1 MNTSRD
7 YFGIHRIVSL
17 VLLIFPLTAWVLG
30 VATRLSEKKYVAAI
44 VRIIIGWNGWNIL
57 WICDIISSVI
67 NGCRVKVCRFID
79 I

>member
-30 VATRLSEKKYVAAI
+30 VATRLYEKKYVAAI
-44 VRIIIGWNGWNIL
+44 VRIIIGWNIL
-57 WICDIISSVI
+57 WICDIIYSVI

>member
-44 VRIIIGWNGWNIL
+44 VRIIIGWNIL

-67 NGCRVKVCRFID
+67 NGCRVKVCRFIN

>member
-17 VLLIFPLTAWVLG
+17 VLLIFPLTACVLG
-30 VATRLSEKKYVAAI
+30 VATRLSEKKYVAAV
-44 VRIIIGWNGWNIL
+44 VRILIGWIIL
-57 WICDIISSVI
+57 WICDIINSVI
-67 NGCRVKVCRFID
+67 NGCRVKVCRFIN

>member
-44 VRIIIGWNGWNIL
+44 VRIIIGWNIL
-57 WICDIISSVI
+57 WICDIIYSVI

>member
-44 VRIIIGWNGWNIL
+44 VRIIIGWNIL
-57 WICDIISSVI
+57 WIIDIISSVI

>member
-44 VRIIIGWNGWNIL
+44 VRIIIGWNIL
-57 WICDIISSVI
+57 WICDIIYSVI
-67 NGCRVKVCRFID
+67 NGCRVKVCRFIN

>member
-17 VLLIFPLTAWVLG
+17 VLLIFPLTACVLG

-44 VRIIIGWNGWNIL
+44 VRIIIGWNIL
-57 WICDIISSVI
+57 WIIDIISSVI

>member
-30 VATRLSEKKYVAAI
+30 VATRFSEKKYVAAI
-44 VRIIIGWNGWNIL
+44 VRIIIGWNIL

-67 NGCRVKVCRFID
+67 NGCRVKVCRFIN

>member
-30 VATRLSEKKYVAAI
+30 VATRLSEKNMLLLLLEYLLVGFFGYV
-44 VRIIIGWNGWNIL
+44 IL
-57 WICDIISSVI
+57 LTQL
-67 NGCRVKVCRFID
+67 
-79 I
+79 

>member
-30 VATRLSEKKYVAAI
+30 VATRLYEKKYVAAI
-44 VRIIIGWNGWNIL
+44 VRIIIGWNIL
-57 WICDIISSVI
+57 WICDIIYSVI
-67 NGCRVKVCRFID
+67 NGCRVKVCRFIN